1 MTIPNIFLSNAAFKA
16 SENQNPDPDPSFLE
30 MLIFFKYLQAQQST
44 IPDDSLV
51 TVNCTVA
58 YMAQCMSWNKCKASC
73 TSMGASSYR
82 YVALSVPVPTGM
94 YSSMGASSYRYVT
107 YVTAWV
113 PVPTGT

>member
-1 MTIPNIFLSNAAFKA
+1 MPKFSVLHVFSSPRVFLAKKSRNSNPRKINNFG
-16 SENQNPDPDPSFLE
+16 FY
-30 MLIFFKYLQAQQST
+30 IYHQAQQST

-82 YVALSVPVPTGM
+82 
-94 YSSMGASSYRYVT
+94 
-107 YVTAWV
+107 
-113 PVPTGT
+113 